1 MALSVGGNHP
11 WAGEVTVAAATIG
24 EITNATTEVTE
35 LAVPEWI
42 DSTYTPNVTVED
54 LDSGLIIA
62 NAWVD
67 SGGVVK
73 VAIGNITANP
83 ITPAGALTFKVVIL

>member
-1 MALSVGGNHP
+1 MALSSQTYS
-11 WAGEVTVAAATIG
+11 WQGEVTVAAATIG
-24 EITNATTEVTE
+24 EITNATTEITQ
-35 LAVPEWI
+35 LTVPDFI
-42 DSTYTPNVTVED
+42 DTTYTPHVSVED

-67 SGGVVK
+67 SAGVVK

-83 ITPAGALTFKVVIL
+83 ITPASALTFKVIIL